1 MKHFLKKALGT
12 AIAIPLAIGLTLS
25 IAQADKIHIA
35 LAETPS
41 DELAAFLNEFLVHE
55 DGKCACPGRARDGGE

>member
-12 AIAIPLAIGLTLS
+12 AIAIPLAIGLTVGA
-25 IAQADKIHIA
+25 AQAEQIHNA

-41 DELAAFLNEFLVHE
+41 EE
-55 DGKCACPGRARDGGE
+55 